1 MNSAISW
8 WAKNPVA
15 ANLLMIGI
23 VLAGLLAFLR
33 MEREV
38 FPAIRVNWVEV
49 TVAWPGA
56 APQEVEEQIVIR
68 LEEAMEGLDNV
79 KRIRSFA
86 SEGSARMYIEA
97 DRSVNMDRFL
107 NEVKLRVDSISTLP
121 GAIEPPRIRE
131 IVTRNEMLRV
141 AVHGDVG
148 EHMLKDTA
156 ERVRTELMQKPGIS
170 IVELFGARSEEV
182 SVELSE
188 SAMRRYGLTFDDV
201 ANAIRGSSLNLSSGS
216 VRTSTGDIQLRASNL
231 ADTADDF
238 ERIVVRQTD
247 GGAIRVGD
255 VARVVDGF
263 EDVEIQASLNGEPAI
278 LVQVMSMETMNIVRM
293 AESVREYLAEAGDR
307 MPEGITLTLYQDE
320 SKVYYDRMETIGSS
334 AFFGLMLVCG
344 VLLLT
349 LRPKVAIWVTVGIAT
364 AFAGAFIFLPAND
377 VSLNFLSLFAF
388 LLVIGVVVDDAIVV
402 GENIHTE
409 STRTGGGVDAA
420 ILGTQLVAK
429 PVVYAV
435 MTTMIVF
442 APWLFLSG
450 AEVEFTRHISI
461 IVIAALTFSLIEA
474 LFILP
479 AHLSKMTP
487 RRKMGRFARFQK
499 GIATALTNFARTRY
513 RAALSGALRR
523 RGLTVSIFV
532 AAFILSLGAVS
543 SGWLKFNF
551 MPDVESEQISVDVT
565 LPEGTPFSRALQVLA
580 QLQAAEKE
588 LEDEVNARADAG
600 EGSGELVENWYTRA
614 RPTSVLALVRLAP
627 PEVRDM
633 SAKEA
638 AERLRTLIGEIPDA
652 ETIEVNFTLNQGGPD
667 IEFAV
672 NHPDLDV
679 LRDAVADL
687 KARLAS
693 YENVVLVQDDLQSA
707 MKEIRLSLK
716 PGAHELGL
724 TLSDVSRQVRQAY
737 YGEEVQRLPRG
748 GDDVK
753 VMVRYPEE
761 ARRSLE
767 SLEDFRLRM
776 PDGRQIPLASVA
788 DITYEPSLRVINRR
802 AGQRSAEVE
811 AELAG
816 DAVREPIMQ
825 DLNANFFPEWEKRY
839 PGISRGMIGQA
850 EGEAEFMA
858 EILSLETVALFVMYA
873 LIAIA
878 FRSYAMPLLVM
889 TAIPFGFMGAIVG
902 HLLFDMSMTLYSY
915 FGIAAAAG
923 VVVNDNL
930 VLVDYVNRMRQKGM
944 GVLEALV
951 DAGVNRFRPILLTS
965 VTTFIGLMPMM
976 MERSTQ
982 AQFLK
987 PTVVALAFGVA
998 LATFVTL
1005 FLVPAM
1011 YALGEDFRRFMK
1023 RLWTG
1028 ERQPK
1033 LGEATPRAD
1042 SPQPAE

>member
-1 MNSAISW
+1 MNGAISW

-23 VLAGLLAFLR
+23 ILAGLLSFLR

-68 LEEAMEGLDNV
+68 LEESMEGLDNV
-79 KRIRSFA
+79 KRIRSIA
-86 SEGSARMYIEA
+86 GESSARMYIEA

-121 GAIEPPRIRE
+121 GATEPPRIRE

-148 EHMLKDTA
+148 EHLLKHTA

-188 SAMRRYGLTFDDV
+188 STMRRYGLTFDDV
-201 ANAIRGSSLNLSSGS
+201 ATAIRGSSLNLSSGS
-216 VRTSTGDIQLRASNL
+216 VRSSTGDIQLRARNL
-231 ADTADDF
+231 ADTAADF
-238 ERIVVRQTD
+238 ERIVLRQTD
-247 GGAIRVGD
+247 GGVIRLGD

-263 EDVEIQASLNGEPAI
+263 EDVEIQATMNGEPAI
-278 LVQVMSMETMNIVRM
+278 LVQVMSMENMNIVKM
-293 AESVREYLAEAGDR
+293 AESVRGYLTEAPDS
-307 MPEGITLTLYQDE
+307 MPEGVSLTLYDDS

-334 AFFGLMLVCG
+334 AFFGLLLVCG

-349 LRPKVAIWVTVGIAT
+349 LRPKVAVWVTLGIAT
-364 AFAGAFIFLPAND
+364 AFTGAFIFLPAND

-420 ILGTQLVAK
+420 ILGAQLVAK

-487 RRKMGRFARFQK
+487 RRNMGRFARFQK
-499 GIATALTNFARTRY
+499 GIADALTQFARTRY
-513 RAALSGALRR
+513 RAALTAALHR
-523 RGLTVSIFV
+523 RGVTVSIFI
-532 AAFILSLGAVS
+532 AAFILSVGVVS

-588 LEDEVNARADAG
+588 LEAEVNARADAG

-638 AERLRTLIGEIPDA
+638 AERLRALIGEIPDA

-679 LRDAVADL
+679 LRAAVADL
-687 KARLAS
+687 SAKLAS

-707 MKEIRLSLK
+707 MKEIRLALK
-716 PGAHELGL
+716 PDAHELGL
-724 TLSDVSRQVRQAY
+724 TLSDVSRQLRQAY

-776 PDGRQIPLASVA
+776 PDGRQIPLAAVA
-788 DITYEPSLRVINRR
+788 EITYEPSLRVINRR

-825 DLNANFFPEWEKRY
+825 DLNANFFPAWEQRY

-902 HLLFDMSMTLYSY
+902 HLIFDMSMTLYSY

-930 VLVDYVNRMRQKGM
+930 VLVDYVNRMRERGM
-944 GVLEALV
+944 GVLEALIES
-951 DAGVNRFRPILLTS
+951 GVNRFRPILLTS

-987 PTVVALAFGVA
+987 PTVVSLAFGVA

-1005 FLVPAM
+1005 FLVPSM

-1033 LGEATPRAD
+1033 LGEAAAQET
-1042 SPQPAE
+1042 QPAE